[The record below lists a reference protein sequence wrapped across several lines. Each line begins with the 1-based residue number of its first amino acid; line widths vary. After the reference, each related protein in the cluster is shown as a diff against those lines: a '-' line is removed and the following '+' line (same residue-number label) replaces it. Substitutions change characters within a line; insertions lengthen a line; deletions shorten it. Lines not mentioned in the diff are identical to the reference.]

1 MRKTVFA
8 TLVLCATSTLLPP
21 ALAAQPA
28 PGDNWGYNNSYQ
40 VMPNPRLQPAWPQA
54 GGIAGVFFVQHVEW
68 RR

>member
-40 VMPNPRLQPAWPQA
+40 QNPDKPVLKHL
-54 GGIAGVFFVQHVEW
+54 I
-68 RR
+68 